1 MALRGTQHR
10 PIELDSDDDSDV
22 VSLISDEDGPLDLLD
37 QTNRSNQADSASRT
51 TAKGKER
58 AQTEQPPSPPQLP
71 ATEAARPNIRI
82 PSPQETYMNLPPVHD
97 LFGQGDLFDHF
108 PFPPLVGNEGFQTNF
123 PGRHGALH
131 SPDMLFHR
139 HRDMNVTLPGNQN
152 NPVPFGRHNLI
163 VPPHAT
169 AAGHHDVN
177 RNLRVWNEMLPPGLL
192 NDPHVASLQNQQGQR
207 LNNSKSRASEVS
219 VDETKVT
226 KCLDRVLE
234 LFPNISHEYALGKS
248 RKRLRRCQQ
257 DPDDQIH
264 TQSSY
269 IPFEAVIED
278 ILESEEKYP
287 EEVTKKRKRESD
299 SLEKAESNDYTKL
312 TGTKTSAYILDAT
325 KILAECFPY
334 IPTRHINSTIILK
347 QSLFQSYQLLQAQDF
362 ESRTLPTG
370 GQKQFRRLKKPRT
383 ELEKKY
389 TPKRR
394 HYAIDRE
401 YNQLIEEYGAA
412 EKHWHN
418 ESERRQRQRETE
430 DFEAANLSQAQQD
443 NALVECQVCFDPF
456 PINRSISCEGEEIH
470 FFCYG
475 CVESFAK
482 MQIGLMRHAMD
493 CMSCGEPLSRDFLTD
508 ALDPKTL
515 SKLEDLQ
522 QRQEIKDA
530 ELEGLDECPFCDFRA
545 QCPPI
550 EIDKIFDCENC
561 EAVSCRL
568 CRKESH
574 IPLSCE
580 EACEDSRLSRRH
592 QVEEAMSASLMRPC
606 PKCKIPIVKSDGC
619 NKIICPASGCRTMI
633 CFVCKK
639 DITTVGYNHF
649 RGANPHNLDGDRC
662 PLHDS
667 DRNRNEEDV
676 RRAEEGEIS
685 ALRREFAG
693 LDNEDLEV
701 SRHIR
706 A

>member
-1 MALRGTQHR
+1 MALRGTRLQ

-22 VSLISDEDGPLDLLD
+22 VSLMSDEDGQTDLLEE
-37 QTNRSNQADSASRT
+37 TNSLNQAHSAPRT
-51 TAKGKER
+51 MAKGKER
-58 AQTEQPPSPPQLP
+58 AQTEQPPTPPQRP
-71 ATEAARPNIRI
+71 ATEAARPNLRI
-82 PSPQETYMNLPPVHD
+82 PSPQETYINLPFDFGFADEGH
-97 LFGQGDLFDHF
+97 LFNNFAPPPFLGDGELH
-108 PFPPLVGNEGFQTNF
+108 
-123 PGRHGALH
+123 PGLARRNGAFH
-131 SPDMLFHR
+131 VPDMLFHR
-139 HRDMNVTLPGNQN
+139 PRDINVPMPANQN
-152 NPVPFGRHNLI
+152 NPFPFGLHNLTI
-163 VPPHAT
+163 PPQGNT
-169 AAGHHDVN
+169 AGHFDVN
-177 RNLRVWNEMLPPGLL
+177 RNLAMWNALVPPGLHA
-192 NDPHVASLQNQQGQR
+192 PQTAPLQNQQGQR
-207 LNNSKSRASEVS
+207 HDSPESKVSEVL
-219 VDETKVT
+219 VDETKVS
-226 KCLDRVLE
+226 KCLDRILE
-234 LFPNISHEYALGKS
+234 LFPNISHEYVLNKS
-248 RKRLRRCQQ
+248 RKRLRKCLQ
-257 DPDDQIH
+257 DPEDLIH
-264 TQSSY
+264 IQVGY
-269 IPFEAVIED
+269 IPYEAIVED
-278 ILESEEKYP
+278 ILESGGKYP
-287 EEVTKKRKRESD
+287 EEVTKKRKRES
-299 SLEKAESNDYTKL
+299 SNSAKAQSTNYTNLMGK
-312 TGTKTSAYILDAT
+312 TTSAYILDAT

-347 QSLFQSYQLLQAQDF
+347 QSLFLSYQLLQAQDF
-362 ESRTLPTG
+362 ESRTLPKG
-370 GQKQFRRLKKPRT
+370 GQKPFRRLKKPRT

-394 HYAIDRE
+394 DYAMDGE
-401 YNQLIEEYGAA
+401 YKQLIEELAA
-412 EKHWHN
+412 ARKHWHD
-418 ESERRQRQRETE
+418 EIERRQRQRETE
-430 DFEAANLSQAQQD
+430 DFEAANLSQAKQD

-456 PINRSISCEGEEIH
+456 PINRSISCEAAEIH

-475 CVESFAK
+475 CIESFAK

-619 NKIICPASGCRTMI
+619 NKIVCPASSCRTII

-649 RGANPHNLDGDRC
+649 RGATTDGQDGSKC
-662 PLHDS
+662 PMHDS
-667 DRNRNEEDV
+667 SRNRNEEDV
-676 RRAEEGEIS
+676 RRAEEGEIR

-706 A
+706 V